1 MEGGA
6 MPDIE
11 PNPESTASM
20 DEPADVTASLP
31 ATTMAFPQ
39 VEDAA
44 DEPTEDQP
52 LPPPSIG
59 DVGATFV
66 DWLRGRAQ
74 AARSF
79 AATHKWTFALAAL
92 CAVAA
97 IAGVAYWNARASRMP
112 SDEQIR
118 VDASSRLAAP
128 NYTQSDYAIDEPLA
142 LTGIEVGQ
150 KSLSDT
156 RRDACVVDV
165 VATFANAGMET
176 RADARLTYVREGD
189 GWTCSAA
196 STERASH
203 HAVAGVDQQK
213 VVEHVGALLAAA
225 DQDEASES
233 LSSLYHNAAVEVTS
247 EEFDEEEQVDTVVLH
262 CASTGTFVRY
272 ECDLTAHFRF
282 APASGAWELAG
293 ASVSDGA
300 RNLSLEPLV
309 GTWQGTFERQE
320 ASDAKCLAA
329 GASGL
334 TVTVTEAQLTDNG
347 GASIKGTLSGVAHM
361 HANLAKDADTTDGD
375 LVLQDTAFTGSLSS
389 GEVDLDVIDLL
400 AGNNPKRDDAGLVF
414 TCTTPDVA
422 AGEVTLTLT
431 FGQSNAPDA
440 ATATLTSKHAYDDT
454 ILLLIP
460 YQREARF
467 TDHFTLEK
475 VG

>member
-1 MEGGA
+1 

-92 CAVAA
+92 CVVAA
-97 IAGVAYWNARASRMP
+97 IAGIAYWNARASRMP

-128 NYTQSDYAIDEPLA
+128 SYTQSDYAIDEPLA
-142 LTGIEVGQ
+142 LTGIEVEQ

-189 GWTCSAA
+189 VWTCSAA
-196 STERASH
+196 SMERASH

-282 APASGAWELAG
+282 AP
-293 ASVSDGA
+293 
-300 RNLSLEPLV
+300 
-309 GTWQGTFERQE
+309 
-320 ASDAKCLAA
+320 AA